1 MSDNNA
7 EAIVIPTRDDDEAPP
22 EGFAQA
28 SGDIVGYWEPA
39 SPGKDPKGKDNNNPK
54 FWYLEEYGFRAGS
67 PPILFVPIDVAL
79 SDSKLEEKKTSTLL
93 FGKLEREC
101 LLRSAVD
108 DEGYKKFAKG
118 SLIGIWT
125 KPGMRPL
132 QNLAGVV
139 VWMRNGVKI
148 NDNIVLFK
156 DVDKPS
162 PMVQFDIRN
171 EKLGAK
177 LPVREDRRKKSLPD
191 EERAARDLRATKA
204 AAARTAA
211 ELPPMS
217 DDNIPF

>member
-1 MSDNNA
+1 MSENNA
-7 EAIVIPTRDDDEAPP
+7 EPVVIPTRDDDEAPP
-22 EGFAQA
+22 EGFSQA

-39 SPGKDPKGKDNNNPK
+39 SPGKDPKGKNNNDPK
-54 FWYLEEYGFRAGS
+54 FWYREEYGFRGGS
-67 PPILFVPIDVAL
+67 PPILFTPIDVVL
-79 SDSKLEEKKTSTLL
+79 SDSKLEAKKTSTLL
-93 FGKLEREC
+93 FGRLEREC

-118 SLIGIWT
+118 SLIGVWT

-132 QNLAGVV
+132 QNLAGAI

-171 EKLGAK
+171 EKLGGK
-177 LPVREDRRKKSLPD
+177 LPVREDRRKESLPD
-191 EERAARDLRATKA
+191 TERAERDQRASKA
-204 AAARTAA
+204 AAARAAA
-211 ELPPMS
+211 EAPLS